1 MGYNIYIVIN
11 KKSLNKLSATAAEG
25 RCKMLNVFK
34 SNQST
39 INGGKNQIAQTAQL
53 TMQST
58 AIAEELL
65 ERLKDWQEADADAL
79 ISNTWADYAAMD
91 EYLQG
96 YAAIDTRDWSWL
108 KEAGDEVGA
117 KMLKSQQSKKSRA
130 RAGELTYTNYKT
142 YLIAAIAEL
151 GIRDAFR
158 FEKSAAGRVSAA
170 TLELTEEA
178 IAMYTEDQVAL
189 NKAIRNV
196 QSKKSIAK
204 KKGISEESEEWQQ
217 LLTFEAGLKSLRTTG
232 AVDTE
237 TKKKAEKAEV
247 IEAMLSEVDPD
258 NMKKAELAAKVNE
271 LKMMLSA
278 I

>member
-1 MGYNIYIVIN
+1 
-11 KKSLNKLSATAAEG
+11 
-25 RCKMLNVFK
+25 MLNVFK
-34 SNQST
+34 NNPAT

-53 TMQST
+53 TMQSN

-65 ERLKDWQEADADAL
+65 ERLKEWPEADADAM
-79 ISNTWADYAAMD
+79 ISQTWADYTAMD
-91 EYLQG
+91 EFLNG
-96 YAAIDTRDWSWL
+96 YAAVDTRDWSWL
-108 KEAGDEVGA
+108 KDASDEVGA

-142 YLIAAIAEL
+142 YLTAAIAEL

-158 FEKSAAGRVSAA
+158 FEKSAAGRTSSA

-178 IAMYTEDQVAL
+178 IAIYTEDQVAL

-204 KKGISEESEEWQQ
+204 KKGVSEESEEWLQ
-217 LLTFEAGLKSLRTTG
+217 LLEFEAGLKSLRTTG
-232 AVDTE
+232 AVDNV
-237 TKKKAEKAEV
+237 TKKKAEKAEA
-247 IEAMLSEVDPD
+247 IEAMLSELDPD
-258 NMKKAELAAKVNE
+258 SMKKAELAAKISE
-271 LKMMLSA
+271 IKMMISA